1 MSTVKSYQG
10 QLEDLE
16 AIKALKAR
24 YGYHCD
30 DSYNADGISSLFVDD
45 GVWEGGQLG
54 RHEGRKAIRAFFRD
68 LARDKISFA
77 MHLFMN
83 PLIEISGDTAIGH
96 WYLMAPI
103 TLVEGNQAAW
113 IGGRYFEEYV
123 KVGGEW
129 KFKLLRFTPYFIS
142 PFDQGWAEKKFI
154 F

>member
-1 MSTVKSYQG
+1 MSSGYSYKG

-30 DSYNADGISSLFVDD
+30 DSYNADGISSLFVED

-54 RHEGRKAIRAFFRD
+54 RYQGRPAIHAFFLN

-83 PLIEISGDTAIGH
+83 PLIEINGDTAIGH
-96 WYLMAPI
+96 WYLMGPI

-113 IGGRYFEEYV
+113 CAGRYFEEYV
-123 KVGGEW
+123 KVDGLW
-129 KFKLLRFTPYFIS
+129 KYKLLRFTPYFIS
-142 PFDQGWAEKKFI
+142 PFEKGWVERKFI